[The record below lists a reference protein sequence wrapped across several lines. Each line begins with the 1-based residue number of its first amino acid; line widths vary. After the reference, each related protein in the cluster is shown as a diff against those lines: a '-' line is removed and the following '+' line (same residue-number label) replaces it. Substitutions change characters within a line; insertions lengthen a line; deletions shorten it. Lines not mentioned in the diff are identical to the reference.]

1 MDATWWGKKVWSVS
15 GKDRPGGGGS
25 LHFNNVEARTV
36 FQCCKA
42 RQVWKARK
50 EKSEAAAAAEA
61 ADAGVCDFTTA
72 HHAAS
77 FVCQCI
83 RH

>member
-1 MDATWWGKKVWSVS
+1 VGQESVDRVREGPSWGR
-15 GKDRPGGGGS
+15 GE
-25 LHFNNVEARTV
+25 LEFNNVEARRG

-50 EKSEAAAAAEA
+50 EKSEAGAAAAEEA